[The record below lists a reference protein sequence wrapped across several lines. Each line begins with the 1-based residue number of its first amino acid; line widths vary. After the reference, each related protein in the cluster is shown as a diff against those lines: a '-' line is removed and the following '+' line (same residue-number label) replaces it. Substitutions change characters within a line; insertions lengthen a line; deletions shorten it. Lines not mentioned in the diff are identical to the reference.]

1 MHNSALASRARI
13 IFISYSVNLA
23 FTAGNPEMIVEF
35 HFIYVNVYKQDH
47 LNSVKDNLVY
57 LLFLTNCTLLLAN
70 YGSLNGTHVK
80 NKMLMLMFCETTWY
94 LNVTLAA
101 SQLQRQTV

>member
-1 MHNSALASRARI
+1 
-13 IFISYSVNLA
+13 
-23 FTAGNPEMIVEF
+23 MIVEF

-47 LNSVKDNLVY
+47 LSSVKDNLVIFLMFVF

-80 NKMLMLMFCETTWY
+80 NKMKLMFCETTWY
-94 LNVTLAA
+94 LNVWIDW
-101 SQLQRQTV
+101 QLPSSEDKQFSLMGFYS